1 MFKEPEEK
9 LLGDKYY
16 TQTKLGTKRRKVQ
29 THKKFYYVSLLET
42 LEKLLTYCD
51 DYRAEIENSHQS
63 TTPLICDYC
72 DGSTFQEHDLFST
85 HPKALQIIAYY
96 DKLEVVNPIGTYV
109 KKHKLGCLFFT
120 LGNVRP
126 RFRSVLKAINLLG
139 VVKHED
145 IKDERIGIDSFLAPF
160 VKDLKELY
168 CEGVTVALNGKS
180 QTFFGGLL
188 AFLADNL
195 AAHVLGGFKESMSF
209 ALRVCRSCFCT
220 RSMTQT
226 HFTESS
232 CVLRTS
238 DHHFEICQLL
248 AGPLKSHYS
257 TVYGVNRSSIL
268 NEIPGFNMINGLHH
282 DIMHDLFEGVAHMR

>member
-1 MFKEPEEK
+1 M
-9 LLGDKYY
+9 
-16 TQTKLGTKRRKVQ
+16 
-29 THKKFYYVSLLET
+29 
-42 LEKLLTYCD
+42 
-51 DYRAEIENSHQS
+51 
-63 TTPLICDYC
+63 
-72 DGSTFQEHDLFST
+72 
-85 HPKALQIIAYY
+85 
-96 DKLEVVNPIGTYV
+96 
-109 KKHKLGCLFFT
+109 
-120 LGNVRP
+120 
-126 RFRSVLKAINLLG
+126 
-139 VVKHED
+139 VKHED

-238 DHHFEICQLL
+238 DHHF
-248 AGPLKSHYS
+248 SY
-257 TVYGVNRSSIL
+257 
-268 NEIPGFNMINGLHH
+268 
-282 DIMHDLFEGVAHMR
+282 